1 MAAEGFSFLLDFDP
15 STTWGD
21 WLENVATIREAS
33 NIPVDRVPAAFL
45 AADVDGDVVGRVSVR
60 FELNE
65 FLARE
70 GGHIG
75 YAVLAPYRRRGYAT
89 AMLDQALVVA
99 HGRGL
104 DRVLIV
110 CDAVNVASAAVI
122 KRCGGALERVVT
134 DAAVPYSRY
143 WIDTEHASRRREPPG

>member
-1 MAAEGFSFLLDFDP
+1 MAVEGFTFLLDFDP
-15 STTWGD
+15 SMTWDD
-21 WLENVATIREAS
+21 WLENVETIREA
-33 NIPVDRVPAAFL
+33 NNLPVDRVPAVFL
-45 AADVDGDVVGRVSVR
+45 GADVDGDVVGRVSVR

-89 AMLDQALVVA
+89 AILDQALAVA

-104 DRVLIV
+104 DRVLVV
-110 CDAVNVASAAVI
+110 CDEVNVASAAVI
-122 KRCGGALERVVT
+122 ERCGGVLERVVT

-143 WIDTEHASRRREPPG
+143 WIDTQHASRQREPHG